1 MKLKEIMTREVE
13 VIHPNDSLQTA
24 AQKMRDRDVGFLL
37 VYEGNELIGVLTD
50 RDLVVRAIADGLNAK
65 GILGRDIMT
74 SPLIQCFDDQTVEEA
89 AELMHQNRVR
99 RLVILDHGNNQVVGV
114 VSMGDLAGI
123 LDDKTSGKVLQGVS
137 PQVKSH
143 S

>member
-74 SPLIQCFDDQTVEEA
+74 SPLIQCFDDQTAEEA

-114 VSMGDLAGI
+114 VSMGDLAGT